1 MNEGLVFAQ
10 FGLLATLMLQ
20 VGNRWSTMRLDHVSA
35 GLLTLSILL
44 AAWALTANRVGN
56 FKIVP
61 EPKQGGKLITHGP
74 YHFIRH
80 PMYSSLLLFAAA
92 CAFIIDGWWAWFNW
106 LALLLVLV
114 FKAAIEEHYL
124 LKHFSQYDEY
134 CKRSKRFIPWLI

>member
-10 FGLLATLMLQ
+10 FGLLAMLILQ
-20 VGNRWSTMRLDHVSA
+20 VGNRWSILRLDHVTA
-35 GLLTLSILL
+35 GLLTLSVLL
-44 AAWALTANRVGN
+44 AVWALTANRVGN

-80 PMYSSLLLFAAA
+80 PMYTSLLLFAAA
-92 CAFIIDGWWAWFNW
+92 CSLIIDGWWAWFNW
-106 LALLLVLV
+106 LALLLVIV

-124 LKHFSQYDEY
+124 MQHFSQYSEY
-134 CKRSKRFIPWLI
+134 CRRSKRFIPWLI